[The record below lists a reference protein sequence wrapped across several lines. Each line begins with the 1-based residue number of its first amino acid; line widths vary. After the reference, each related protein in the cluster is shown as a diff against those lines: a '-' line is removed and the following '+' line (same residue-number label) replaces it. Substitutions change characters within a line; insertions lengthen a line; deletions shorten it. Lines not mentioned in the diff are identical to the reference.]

1 VAVKK
6 KGNVEGKAKN
16 LSLKGKPVRMVNEN
30 VVTVVQKEIVEIV
43 EIVEIG
49 VAAEAKNGVAQL
61 NGSEAH
67 RQKNENV

>member
-1 VAVKK
+1 
-6 KGNVEGKAKN
+6 
-16 LSLKGKPVRMVNEN
+16 MVNEN
-30 VVTVVQKEIVEIV
+30 VATVVQKEIV

>member
-1 VAVKK
+1 MAVEK

-30 VVTVVQKEIVEIV
+30 VATVVQKEIV

>member
-1 VAVKK
+1 VAVEK

-30 VVTVVQKEIVEIV
+30 VATVVQKEIV